1 MSTLGLVSAAIAREP
16 PPVGKRPPPPQ
27 DVNQHDFVAALA
39 AMDPLTEHR
48 HGRVDGCF
56 RLRCIFR
63 IFDDDA
69 DGHLNRSIPLA
80 SIPLASRP

>member
-1 MSTLGLVSAAIAREP
+1 MSTRPLALAA
-16 PPVGKRPPPPQ
+16 Q
-27 DVNQHDFVAALA
+27 DVNQHDFVAAMA

-80 SIPLASRP
+80 SRPVPAPPCAAPPREYSR